1 MKMKKR
7 NIIARCAA
15 AVGRAFFRLFPK
27 TYVVSNRL
35 NHAVMRQSFK
45 DVNQTTLLEFWNCF
59 DFATLAPENYKH
71 FGDREDGGYFL
82 AFPIDKRS
90 EVVSVGIGDNISFDC
105 AISPY
110 VSNIHM
116 FDHTIQAPKHIP
128 ENACFYNKGIGVVT
142 KGSLLDFQEILSF
155 TKLGNPRIIKIDIEG
170 GEWDILS
177 SLKSDS
183 LAGVSQVV
191 IEFHNLIE
199 LLRDPRGLEAVF
211 RILKSLKRDFW
222 AININ
227 PNNWANSQIIH
238 GVHFADVLEVTFLN
252 KNEDRQAVVGS
263 LSMRGYPNN
272 PSSPQL
278 LLGNFEEIFWKITS
292 NSQYG
297 SD

>member
-1 MKMKKR
+1 
-7 NIIARCAA
+7 
-15 AVGRAFFRLFPK
+15 
-27 TYVVSNRL
+27 
-35 NHAVMRQSFK
+35 
-45 DVNQTTLLEFWNCF
+45 
-59 DFATLAPENYKH
+59 
-71 FGDREDGGYFL
+71 
-82 AFPIDKRS
+82 
-90 EVVSVGIGDNISFDC
+90 
-105 AISPY
+105 
-110 VSNIHM
+110 M